1 MIHLGR
7 VIGIYRAPT
16 RLSFLSAI
24 EYRVIKSLLFM
35 LNYDPLFLR
44 VGVCAESNQALF
56 SWAHQYD

>member
-1 MIHLGR
+1 MIHLER

-35 LNYDPLFLR
+35 LNYD
-44 VGVCAESNQALF
+44 S
-56 SWAHQYD
+56 